1 MAFPPV
7 DPELGARALDVVGA
21 IADARGV
28 TFAQVSIAWLLAQ
41 PVTIVAAAGLI
52 ILGTVL
58 SQNARV
64 TSLNHSIAEIDA
76 QSRALAPQ
84 IEKVKRL
91 AQERAELDLR
101 LGIISKL
108 EKGRTQSVRLMDELA
123 RCVPD
128 HLWMTQAQ
136 QDASGQLS
144 LEGVTYSNLVVS
156 DFMSRLERSP
166 LFADVELRVA
176 ERSLVSQKDVVKFQI
191 SCQVTPDERAN

>member
-1 MAFPPV
+1 MIRINLLPKEEKAQRRVTVNFQVGDLVLPV
-7 DPELGARALDVVGA
+7 A
-21 IADARGV
+21 
-28 TFAQVSIAWLLAQ
+28 
-41 PVTIVAAAGLI
+41 IVAAAALI
-52 ILGTVL
+52 ILGTVM

-64 TSLNHSIAEIDA
+64 SSLNHSIADTDA

-84 IEKVKRL
+84 IERVKRL

-166 LFADVELRVA
+166 LFSDVELRVA
-176 ERSLVSQKDVVKFQI
+176 ERGQVQQKDVVKFQI

>member
-1 MAFPPV
+1 MIRINLLPREEKAQRRVAVSFQPGDLVIPV
-7 DPELGARALDVVGA
+7 A
-21 IADARGV
+21 
-28 TFAQVSIAWLLAQ
+28 
-41 PVTIVAAAGLI
+41 IVAAAGLV
-52 ILGTVL
+52 ILGTSL
-58 SQNARV
+58 SQGARV
-64 TSLNHSIAEIDA
+64 ASFNRSIAEIDA

-84 IEKVKRL
+84 IERVKRL

-128 HLWMTQAQ
+128 HLWMTLAQ
-136 QDASGQLS
+136 QDAGSQLN

-166 LFADVELRVA
+166 LFANVELGVA
-176 ERSLVSQKDVVKFQI
+176 ETGQITDRDVVKFRI
-191 SCQVTPDERAN
+191 TCQVTPDESAN

>member
-1 MAFPPV
+1 MIRINLLPKEEKSQRRRAAVSFQAGDFVLPV
-7 DPELGARALDVVGA
+7 GILAVPVLVVLGAVM
-21 IADARGV
+21 
-28 TFAQVSIAWLLAQ
+28 
-41 PVTIVAAAGLI
+41 
-52 ILGTVL
+52 
-58 SQNARV
+58 SQNS
-64 TSLNHSIAEIDA
+64 TLGSLNNSISEIDA

-136 QDASGQLS
+136 QEASGQLD

-166 LFADVELRVA
+166 LFADVELAVA
-176 ERSLVSQKDVVKFQI
+176 ERSQITQKDVVKFRI
-191 SCQVTPDERAN
+191 TCQVTPDERAN